1 MKIIGMIL
9 TYNNEHMIEQVLKKI
24 PKGLFDEIFVTDDN
38 SIDNTK
44 NIYIKKDIKVFSNK
58 RKRGYGSN
66 VKNGLQV
73 AIDNFEFD
81 YLVELHGDGAQFD
94 PSATYDAK
102 FFMENKYDF
111 IIGSRFID
119 KQTTKKSGMSYLR
132 YYSNIIL
139 SFLAEKA
146 IKLGITEYHTGFRI
160 YSKNYLKKVNW
171 QDCSD
176 GHLFSF
182 ETLCLVKYHN
192 LKIAE
197 VKCYCDYNNLHT
209 SISIINA
216 IIFTFQHFYTMLEF
230 LLAKF
235 NIEINKIFKKK

>member
-9 TYNNEHMIEQVLKKI
+9 TYNNEHMVEQVLKKI
-24 PKGLFDEIFVTDDN
+24 PKELFDEIFVTDDN

-44 NIYIKKDIKVFSNK
+44 NIYIKKGIKVFSNK
-58 RKRGYGSN
+58 KKRGYGSN
-66 VKNGLQV
+66 VKNGLQI

-102 FFMENKYDF
+102 FFMEKKYDF

-119 KQTTKKSGMSYLR
+119 KQTTKKGGMSYLR

-139 SFLAEKA
+139 SGLAEKV
-146 IKLGITEYHTGFRI
+146 IKLGISEYHTGFRI
-160 YSKNYLKKVNW
+160 YSKDYLKKVNW

-182 ETLCLVKYHN
+182 ETLCLVKHHN

-209 SISIINA
+209 SISIING

-230 LLAKF
+230 LLAQF

>member
-1 MKIIGMIL
+1 MKVIGMIL

-24 PKGLFDEIFVTDDN
+24 PNDLFDQIFVTDD
-38 SIDNTK
+38 SSTDNTA
-44 NIYIKKDIKVFSNK
+44 NIYIKKGIKVFSNK
-58 RKRGYGSN
+58 KNRGYGAN
-66 VKNGLQV
+66 VKNGLQI
-73 AIDNFEFD
+73 AINNYEFD
-81 YLVELHGDGAQFD
+81 YIVELHGDGAQFD

-102 FFMENKYDF
+102 FFMEKKYDF

-119 KQTTKKSGMSYLR
+119 KETTKKSGMSYLR

-139 SFLAEKA
+139 SGLAEIV
-146 IKLGITEYHTGFRI
+146 IKLGISEYHTGFRI

-171 QDCSD
+171 QECSD

-197 VKCYCDYNNLHT
+197 VKCYCDYNNNHT
-209 SISIINA
+209 SISIKNA
-216 IIFTFQHFYTMLEF
+216 VIFTFLHFYTMF
-230 LLAKF
+230 QFFLAKF
-235 NIEINKIFKKK
+235 NIEISKIFKKK